1 MSELLPSRQNEGYE
15 ACDDE
20 SGGLLQRTHF
30 SDALLDYSAAHN
42 RKPLRLPPLG
52 EQSLRRP
59 IWAAPPF
66 AQGRLWAL
74 PRQWGPGRALD
85 HAAMGAPGKPS
96 VSGFAGE
103 RRSSGA
109 TALSAHKA
117 ETKDA
122 ELATTKKG
130 DLEWTT
136 WNRRNSWTSP
146 SWNSRWS
153 RR

>member
-74 PRQWGPGRALD
+74 PRQWG
-85 HAAMGAPGKPS
+85 
-96 VSGFAGE
+96 
-103 RRSSGA
+103 
-109 TALSAHKA
+109 
-117 ETKDA
+117 
-122 ELATTKKG
+122 
-130 DLEWTT
+130 
-136 WNRRNSWTSP
+136 
-146 SWNSRWS
+146 
-153 RR
+153 

>member
-74 PRQWGPGRALD
+74 PRQWGPGQALD

-109 TALSAHKA
+109 TALSALKA

-122 ELATTKKG
+122 ELVTTRVG
-130 DLEWTT
+130 DC
-136 WNRRNSWTSP
+136 SP
-146 SWNSRWS
+146 RLCFWS
-153 RR
+153 GLRL